1 MHIDRKVLSTAIAML
16 KKFAA
21 DQVALEPKLRREY
34 SYKQCV
40 KVIEALEDAQ
50 VSTGRLYRN

>member
-1 MHIDRKVLSTAIAML
+1 MHIDRKILSTAIAML